1 MSTETIELQA
11 LAGEHLLDA
20 VDFSTEDVPRW
31 YDASDF
37 EHCQVMRF
45 RLDGK
50 VYTAIEDPSDGYRS
64 SMRELIV
71 SNAEMKNTFAPVRVI
86 GRHRTEE
93 DEFGLKGDV
102 LELIDAT
109 TGHVVIEVGTEKA
122 YDYYPWF
129 VAAFHPEAMA
139 INQGQDAEAR

>member
-50 VYTAIEDPSDGYRS
+50 VYTALENPVDGYRS
-64 SMRELIV
+64 CMRDLIV
-71 SNAEMKNTFAPVRVI
+71 SESEMRNVFQPVRVVA
-86 GRHRTEE
+86 RHRSTN
-93 DEFGLKGDV
+93 GDYAADI
-102 LELIDAT
+102 LELVDAI
-109 TGHVVIEVGTEKA
+109 TGRTVIEVGTDNTD
-122 YDYYPWF
+122 DYYPWF

-139 INQGQDAEAR
+139 INQARDAEARG